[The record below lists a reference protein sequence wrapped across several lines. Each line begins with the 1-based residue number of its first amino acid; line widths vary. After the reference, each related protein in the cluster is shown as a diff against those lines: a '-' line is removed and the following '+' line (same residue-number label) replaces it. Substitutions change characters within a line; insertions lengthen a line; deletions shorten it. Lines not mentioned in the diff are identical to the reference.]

1 MASVD
6 WVTALTAIIKA
17 VAELIAALAWPAAI
31 IGVAWILRK
40 EIRALLARILSI
52 KWKDLEIS
60 LREELKNVREAVLS
74 ETIEES
80 RKQLAAP
87 SAKKLDDLLSLAKRS
102 PREAIIESWKPLQEM
117 LIEIAKRNGQSGA
130 PNFPHIAHILFL
142 EHTGIISKS
151 IADALT
157 RLGAIQDRIS
167 ANPDF
172 QPTSDEAEEFVLY
185 SAFVRQDL
193 AKILESP
200 TK

>member
-1 MASVD
+1 VD
-6 WVTALTAIIKA
+6 WVTALSAIIKA
-17 VAELIAALAWPAAI
+17 LAELIAALAWPAAI
-31 IGVAWILRK
+31 ICVAWILRK

-60 LREELKNVREAVLS
+60 LREELKNVREAVV
-74 ETIEES
+74 EATIEES

-87 SAKKLDDLLSLAKRS
+87 SAKQLDDLLSLAKRS

-117 LIEIAKRNGQSGA
+117 LVEIAKRNGQSTSGI
-130 PNFPHIAHILFL
+130 PHIAHVLFL
-142 EHTGIISKS
+142 ESRGIISKS

-157 RLGAIQDRIS
+157 RLGAIRDRIS

-172 QPTSDEAEEFVLY
+172 KPTFDEAEEFVLY